1 MPPCPTGNSPN
12 VVQQGELEVDEDEVL
27 VVVSNV
33 GPSPIPITISSE
45 GISPSAVQ
53 RLMSLKP
60 SFHRQ
65 PFPADV
71 SAEDLTTMSQE
82 GKERLRQWLK
92 NELEVVSG
100 HDSKSV
106 VPQPGS
112 RQGIQTSPTIRQPE
126 EDVTPGSALEQS
138 VEGDDTFVLD
148 CSPPPPK
155 LMRAAAKDKQK
166 FAPEPSRQPANPR
179 GARSNNQ
186 LSTSPE
192 HSRVVLNHGQK
203 KKEEA
208 ADPDKTAGDPS
219 PLTLLTTKPVQAT
232 RRRVATQIPCTKK
245 RGFDRKPAPTVASPG
260 SKPLNTQSNITVS
273 PNSLRPDRSKAS
285 CKAQQVVDKAITLLH
300 HLNELKKQ
308 PDSTADATTSDSNLA
323 VKNYLY
329 QVLQVSRSFRS
340 LVKLLSDL
348 QDFVYPTLQ
357 TSLDAATLQLSRGMA
372 KRNSNPISCE
382 VVGNEIGTPPSLQE
396 EPAVGGTETRNH
408 PPGDTGTPHEQLP
421 VVVGAQV
428 IQDDSVKAVVSD
440 EGNDA

>member
-1 MPPCPTGNSPN
+1 MPPCPNGNSPN
-12 VVQQGELEVDEDEVL
+12 LVQQEELEVDDDEVL

-71 SAEDLTTMSQE
+71 SAEDLATMSQE

-100 HDSKSV
+100 HNSKPM
-106 VPQPGS
+106 VPRFGS
-112 RQGIQTSPTIRQPE
+112 RQGIQTSPTRRQPE
-126 EDVTPGSALEQS
+126 EDATPGPASGQS
-138 VEGDDTFVLD
+138 VEGDDTFVID
-148 CSPPPPK
+148 CSPSPPK
-155 LMRAAAKDKQK
+155 LMKAAAKDKQM

-179 GARSNNQ
+179 GARSSSQ

-208 ADPDKTAGDPS
+208 ADPDKTTGDPS

-245 RGFDRKPAPTVASPG
+245 RGFDRNPAPAVTPPG
-260 SKPLNTQSNITVS
+260 SKSVDTQPNVTAS
-273 PNSLRPDRSKAS
+273 PNSQCPDRSKAS
-285 CKAQQVVDKAITLLH
+285 RKAQQVVDKAITLLH
-300 HLNELKKQ
+300 HLNELKRQ
-308 PDSTADATTSDSNLA
+308 PDSTAGATTSDSNLT
-323 VKNYLY
+323 VNNQLY
-329 QVLQVSRSFRS
+329 QVVHISRSFRS
-340 LVKLLSDL
+340 LVKLLADL

-357 TSLDAATLQLSRGMA
+357 TTLDAATLQLSRGMA
-372 KRNSNPISCE
+372 KKDTNPIPCE
-382 VVGNEIGTPPSLQE
+382 VVGNEIDTPPSLQE
-396 EPAVGGTETRNH
+396 EPAAGGAKTRNH
-408 PPGDTGTPHEQLP
+408 PHGNSGPPHGQLP
-421 VVVGAQV
+421 VAVGTQV
-428 IQDDSVKAVVSD
+428 IQGDSLKAAVAD
-440 EGNDA
+440 EENDA